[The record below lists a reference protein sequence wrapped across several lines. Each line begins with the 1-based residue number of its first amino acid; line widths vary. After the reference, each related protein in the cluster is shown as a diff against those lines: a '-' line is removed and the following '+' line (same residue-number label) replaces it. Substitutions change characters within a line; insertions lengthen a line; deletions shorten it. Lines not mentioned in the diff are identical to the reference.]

1 MREYIENALRNV
13 KKANAPEST
22 YNKIEDTL
30 HNLEHKNGVNYIKP
44 NRKKIIVIAAAV
56 TIMMIITGTAFAAM
70 SLWNQQQAE
79 LRSFLNIEDKDIPE
93 YVEYNTPILDSNIEG
108 SLNDSELTTSI
119 DTTSKNNDNGSYVT
133 GSKGTGPKGTGT
145 KTSDFDKNDL
155 DPIAENKL
163 SAGTEP
169 ELNSPVNNIDSN
181 LNDSAL
187 HENNINETAKNDN
200 SLKVNNS
207 TGSDPAPIDDNK
219 LKVNILS
226 SMKDLEFMRYYIS
239 VSPVTLEQAE
249 NCSWLIT
256 REGMYGWRIAAWIN
270 GDLDRTYDE
279 KSQSLLLQFSFN
291 ISDDKGLDWAEPYMV
306 TLLREDRSVQP
317 PGIKDVP
324 TTVSQRRALA
334 PEAFLATEFM
344 IIPNT
349 IDVATV
355 MYSFGDGVEYI
366 NPLTGETGLILGAE
380 VSSNSFVW
388 IHNYPS
394 MEEHHA
400 AVAAGNSQ
408 YITEHAAWINSF
420 EDTIRDF
427 VLVMSDG
434 SAISAPIPNSTQIEG
449 ETLRSHAHFES
460 PIELYSIE
468 NIVYDGKSYSR
479 N

>member
-1 MREYIENALRNV
+1 MRESIENALRNV
-13 KKANAPEST
+13 KKADAPEST

-30 HNLEHKNGVNYIKP
+30 HNLEHRNGVNYIKP
-44 NRKKIIVIAAAV
+44 NRKKMIVIAAAV
-56 TIMMIITGTAFAAM
+56 TVMTIITGTAFAAM

-93 YVEYNTPILDSNIEG
+93 YVEYNPPILDSNIEG
-108 SLNDSELTTSI
+108 SLNGSELTTSI
-119 DTTSKNNDNGSYVT
+119 ETTSKDT
-133 GSKGTGPKGTGT
+133 GSK
-145 KTSDFDKNDL
+145 TSGIEENDL

-187 HENNINETAKNDN
+187 HENDIDKTIINDN
-200 SLKVNNS
+200 ILKANNS
-207 TGSDPAPIDDNK
+207 TGSESEPNADNK

-226 SMKDLEFMRYYIS
+226 SMKDLEFIRYYIS
-239 VSPVTLEQAE
+239 VSPVTLEQVE

-256 REGMYGWRIAAWIN
+256 REGYYGWRIAVWIN

-324 TTVSQRRALA
+324 TTVSQRRAFA
-334 PEAFLATEFM
+334 PEAFLTTEFM
-344 IIPNT
+344 IIPNVT
-349 IDVATV
+349 DVVTV
-355 MYSFGDGVEYI
+355 TYNFGDGVEYK

-388 IHNYPS
+388 IHDYPS
-394 MEEHHA
+394 MEEHYA

-434 SAISAPIPNSTQIEG
+434 SAISAPIPNSTQLEG

-468 NIVYDGKSYSR
+468 NIVYGGKSYSH